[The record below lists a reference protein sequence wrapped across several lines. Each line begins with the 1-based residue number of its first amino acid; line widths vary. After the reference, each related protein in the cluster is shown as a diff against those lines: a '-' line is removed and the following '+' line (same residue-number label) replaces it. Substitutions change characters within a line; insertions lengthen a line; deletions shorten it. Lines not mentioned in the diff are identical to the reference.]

1 MANEV
6 NRLTDLIRRKMVRP
20 PNLRPKTKLGQR
32 TVGQR
37 TVGQRTVGQRTVGQ
51 RTVGRDPE
59 SNVQYSQLKGEFYH
73 EPAKLGRFI
82 SYIHDKIL
90 TDSQILTG
98 ETGIYTWIL
107 KRGHMYAT
115 ELMSNQEIGSLHAN
129 MDVLT
134 LHQNNVAKINRTL
147 KNSRSAE
154 QKPIAAGELL
164 LVRGQEQATLYFNL
178 QSGTYS
184 EPMLKCRATELGIR
198 RGLNKKALKA
208 EMMSLKMECRDEL
221 VQMVQEEIVRTTGL
235 PLERVRFLS
244 CGAEIQQEL
253 EAIPFLKDNYRHGAC
268 RDDDDY
274 LENVAGRNLI
284 RRFMAFTSV
293 ANQERFQTYFDVV
306 PVPVVPAPVVPAP
319 VVPAP
324 AVPVL
329 GKRKGL
335 NQNNNQNQRN
345 QRNQNTRKNKAS
357 KR

>member
-20 PNLRPKTKLGQR
+20 PNLRPKTKL
-32 TVGQR
+32 
-37 TVGQRTVGQRTVGQ
+37 GQRTVGQRTVGQ

-134 LHQNNVAKINRTL
+134 LHQNNVANINRTL

-184 EPMLKCRATELGIR
+184 EPMLKCRATELGTR

-208 EMMSLKMECRDEL
+208 EMMSLKMECRDEI

-306 PVPVVPAPVVPAP
+306 PVVPAVSAPA
-319 VVPAP
+319 AP
-324 AVPVL
+324 AVPAVPAVPAPVL

-335 NQNNNQNQRN
+335 NQNKNQNQKN
-345 QRNQNTRKNKAS
+345 QNKNQNQKNQNQNTRKNKAS

>member
-1 MANEV
+1 MAHEV
-6 NRLTDLIRRKMVRP
+6 NRLTDIIRRKMVRP

-37 TVGQRTVGQRTVGQ
+37 TVEQ
-51 RTVGRDPE
+51 DPE
-59 SNVQYSQLKGEFYH
+59 SNVQYSQLKREFYN
-73 EPAKLGRFI
+73 EPVKLERFL

-90 TDSQILTG
+90 TDSHILTG

-129 MDVLT
+129 IDVLM
-134 LHQNNVAKINRTL
+134 LHRNNVAKINRTTL
-147 KNSRSAE
+147 KNSRTAE

-164 LVRGQEQATLYFNL
+164 LVQGQEQGQVTLYFNL

-184 EPMLKCRATELGIR
+184 EPMLKCRATELGMR

-208 EMMSLKMECRDEL
+208 EMMSLKMECRDEI

-253 EAIPFLKDNYRHGAC
+253 EAIPFLQDNYRHGAC

-293 ANQERFQTYFDVV
+293 ANQERFQTYFNVA
-306 PVPVVPAPVVPAP
+306 VPVVPAPVPAP
-319 VVPAP
+319 VPVP
-324 AVPVL
+324 VPVL

-335 NQNNNQNQRN
+335 NQNQRNQNQRN
-345 QRNQNTRKNKAS
+345 QNQNQKNQNQNTRKNKAS